1 MADVTVAIELNKV
14 SYTTWL
20 RTTLVGMANVANSV
34 PLIESTEFGQDQED
48 AFINF
53 VDEACREVLKVFSN
67 RQGDVTGTPFEKTA
81 TTVTYRINEA
91 TPVLPQASSLKE
103 TLNEDVKNAIYTFIT
118 SMWFKLKKN
127 TEMVEYL
134 MGRYEKLTS
143 NIDHCLYKLHD

>member
-1 MADVTVAIELNKV
+1 MADVTVAINLSSI

-20 RTTLVGMANVANSV
+20 RTTLVGMTNVASGV
-34 PLIESTEFGQDQED
+34 PMIESTEFGTDQED

-91 TPVLPQASSLKE
+91 TPLLPQASSLKE

-118 SMWFKLKKN
+118 CMWFKIKKN
-127 TEMVEYL
+127 QDMVDYL
-134 MGRYEKLTS
+134 STRYQKLTD